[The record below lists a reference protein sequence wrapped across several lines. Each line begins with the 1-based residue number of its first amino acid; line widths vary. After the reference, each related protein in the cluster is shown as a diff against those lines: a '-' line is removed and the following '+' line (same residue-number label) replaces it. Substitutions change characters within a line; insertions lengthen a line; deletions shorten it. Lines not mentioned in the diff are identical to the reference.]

1 MNNDII
7 LTIITYYFIAV
18 ISIIGVL
25 YMIEYFSKKKYKSE
39 IQNLDIEKNQI
50 IDAPVM
56 TELSKVESLTKTK
69 SIKEKYDMWEKEI
82 NELKGELE
90 SSINDMILD
99 ADFLLEQKD
108 FKDYIKKKIN
118 IEIKLCE
125 AKEQKER
132 VLDEIKEI
140 TLSEERNRVIVT
152 ELKTEYREIVHNF
165 ETNKDAFIPVDNVV
179 ALQIETIEKRFLD
192 FEYDMEKQDY
202 VSANKLVKVIET
214 LIKHLK
220 TIVEEIPPSLVMAES
235 IIPKRLDDMNNTY
248 NNMLKSGYQLD
259 YLNIEYNIAEINKKI
274 ADIMSRIRVLNL
286 EDVLFELRTILEYTD
301 SVYTDFEREK
311 IARKEYEESITV
323 FKSKVKKINE
333 IMNKLY
339 GKVVDAKY
347 NYKLSEEQLSS
358 LDTLS
363 EELVI
368 LDEDFNKLYDAT
380 KTTSFPYSRLN
391 KELGLLIL
399 KLSKVEEK
407 LQDYIDSIG
416 NMQEDEKRAR
426 EQLEDMKELLEL
438 SKSKIREYK
447 IPLVP
452 DSYFI
457 ELKEAIEAIREVNK
471 ELDGKPI
478 NIEILNTRVDTARDL
493 IFKLYNT
500 SNELIKSA
508 MLAENAIIYGNR
520 YRSKKAYIDEGL
532 NKAEVLFNKG
542 EYKKSLELS
551 LNTIDIIE
559 PGIHK
564 KLLNLY
570 EKNSE

>member
-1 MNNDII
+1 MDNEII
-7 LTIITYYFIAV
+7 LTVITYYIIAI
-18 ISIIGVL
+18 ISIAIVL
-25 YMIEYFSKKKYKSE
+25 NMIEYFSKKKYKSE

-50 IDAPVM
+50 IDAPIL

-69 SIKEKYDMWEKEI
+69 SIKDKYSLWKKEI
-82 NELKGELE
+82 DDLKGELE
-90 SSINDMILD
+90 NSINDMILD

-108 FKDYIKKKIN
+108 FRDYVKKRIN

-132 VLDEIKEI
+132 VLGEIKEI

-152 ELKTEYREIVHNF
+152 ELKTEFRDIIHTF
-165 ETNKDAFIPVDNVV
+165 ETTKNSFVPVDKVIE
-179 ALQIETIEKRFLD
+179 LQIETIEKRFQD
-192 FEYDMEKQDY
+192 FEIDMEKQDY
-202 VSANKLVKVIET
+202 ISANKLVKVLDT
-214 LIKHLK
+214 LIKHLR
-220 TIVEEIPPSLVMAES
+220 TIVDEIPPALAMAET
-235 IIPKRLDDMNNTY
+235 IIPKRLDEMKTTY
-248 NNMLKSGYQLD
+248 NNMVKKGYQLD
-259 YLNIEYNIAEINKKI
+259 YLNVEYNIDEINKKI
-274 ADIMSRIRVLNL
+274 SDIMSRIRVLNL

-311 IARKEYEESITV
+311 IARKEYEESITI

-358 LDTLS
+358 LDELS
-363 EELVI
+363 NELII

-380 KTTSFPYSRLN
+380 KTTSFPYTRLN
-391 KELGLLIL
+391 KELELLSL

-407 LQDYIDSIG
+407 LQSYIESIG

-426 EQLEDMKELLEL
+426 EQLVDMKELLEQ
-438 SKSKIREYK
+438 SKVKIREYK
-447 IPLVP
+447 LPLIP
-452 DSYFI
+452 DSYFV
-457 ELKEAIEAIREVNK
+457 ELREAIEAIMEVNK
-471 ELDGKPI
+471 ELDRKPI
-478 NIEILNTRVDTARDL
+478 NIEVLNTRVDTARDL

-508 MLAENAIIYGNR
+508 ELAENAIIYGNR
-520 YRSKKAYIDEGL
+520 YRTKKQYIDEGL

-542 EYKKSLELS
+542 EYKKSLEIT

-570 EKNSE
+570 EKNSK

>member
-1 MNNDII
+1 MDNEI
-7 LTIITYYFIAV
+7 LLTVITYYFIAI
-18 ISIIGVL
+18 ISIAIVL
-25 YMIEYFSKKKYKSE
+25 NMIEYFSKKKYKSE
-39 IQNLDIEKNQI
+39 IQKLDIEKNQI
-50 IDAPVM
+50 IDAPIM

-69 SIKEKYDMWEKEI
+69 SIKDKYSLWKKEI
-82 NELKGELE
+82 DDLKKELE
-90 SSINDMILD
+90 NSINDMILD

-108 FKDYIKKKIN
+108 FRDYIKKRIN
-118 IEIKLCE
+118 IEIKLYE

-132 VLDEIKEI
+132 VLGEIKEI

-152 ELKTEYREIVHNF
+152 ELKTEFRDIIHTF
-165 ETNKDAFIPVDNVV
+165 ETTKNSFVPIDKVIE
-179 ALQIETIEKRFLD
+179 LQIETIEKRFQD
-192 FEYDMEKQDY
+192 FEIDMEKQDY
-202 VSANKLVKVIET
+202 ISANKLVKVLDT
-214 LIKHLK
+214 LIKHLR
-220 TIVEEIPPSLVMAES
+220 TIVDEIPPALVMAEN
-235 IIPKRLDDMNNTY
+235 IIPKRLDDMRTTY
-248 NNMLKSGYQLD
+248 DNMVKKGYQLD
-259 YLNIEYNIAEINKKI
+259 YLNVEYNIDEINKKI
-274 ADIMSRIRVLNL
+274 SDIMSRIRVLNL

-311 IARKEYEESITV
+311 IARKEYEESITI
-323 FKSKVKKINE
+323 FKSKVKKIND
-333 IMNKLY
+333 IMNRLY

-358 LDTLS
+358 LDDLS
-363 EELVI
+363 NELII

-380 KTTSFPYSRLN
+380 KTTSFPYTRLN
-391 KELGLLIL
+391 KELELLSL

-407 LQDYIDSIG
+407 LQSYIESIG

-426 EQLEDMKELLEL
+426 EQLVDMKELLEQ

-447 IPLVP
+447 LPLIP
-452 DSYFI
+452 DSYFT
-457 ELKEAIEAIREVNK
+457 ELKEGIEAIREVNK
-471 ELDGKPI
+471 ELDRKPI
-478 NIEILNTRVDTARDL
+478 NIDVLNTRVDTARDL

-508 MLAENAIIYGNR
+508 LLAENAIIYGNR
-520 YRSKKAYIDEGL
+520 YRTKKQFVDEGL

-542 EYKKSLELS
+542 EYKKSLELT

-570 EKNSE
+570 EKNSK

>member
-25 YMIEYFSKKKYKSE
+25 YIIEYFSKRKYKSE

-69 SIKEKYDMWEKEI
+69 SIKEKYDMWKKEI

-108 FKDYIKKKIN
+108 FKDYIKKRIN
-118 IEIKLCE
+118 IEIKLYE

-165 ETNKDAFIPVDNVV
+165 EINKDAFIPVDNVV
-179 ALQIETIEKRFLD
+179 DMQIETIEKRFLD

-259 YLNIEYNIAEINKKI
+259 YLNIEYNIDEINKKI

-323 FKSKVKKINE
+323 FKSKVKRINE

-520 YRSKKAYIDEGL
+520 YRSKKTYIDEGL